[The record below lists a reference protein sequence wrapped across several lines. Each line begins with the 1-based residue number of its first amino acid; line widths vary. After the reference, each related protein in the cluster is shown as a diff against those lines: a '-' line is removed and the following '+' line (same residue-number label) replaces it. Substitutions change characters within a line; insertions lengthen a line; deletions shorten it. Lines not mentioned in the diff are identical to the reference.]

1 MIHEVIVMT
10 LLDTKIARPAL
21 QTANVLE
28 DPFQPSVT
36 RSGPVMEVFDDDVML
51 YIFFQVQHD
60 TVAQK
65 LSAFLTKTMSEN
77 TL

>member
-1 MIHEVIVMT
+1 MFGWVKLVLKKMIHEVIVMT

-51 YIFFQVQHD
+51 YIFFRCSMI
-60 TVAQK
+60 
-65 LSAFLTKTMSEN
+65 L
-77 TL
+77 